1 MYLDTKVPLVLEKDV
16 TKILQKLIQR
26 IREKRKNLF
35 AVLEVEFTKS
45 DLIFMIANVFKSQ
58 ILFSGEDWDSIFC
71 SYQYQ

>member
-35 AVLEVEFTKS
+35 AVLEVEL
-45 DLIFMIANVFKSQ
+45 DLQYQ
-58 ILFSGEDWDSIFC
+58 IL
-71 SYQYQ
+71 

>member
-1 MYLDTKVPLVLEKDV
+1 MYIDTKVPLVLEKNV

-45 DLIFMIANVFKSQ
+45 DFMIANVFKSQ